1 MIWYAFWNASNIMF
15 SDCILRQTLN
25 SSMSTFSML
34 SFHVSRQASTIAALK
49 RQLQKSALFQRSVH
63 FSSAAESQTQR
74 SSLRASITRSPL
86 IEIRALIEIQKT
98 NPPFVFELLVVYFV
112 RCDRH
117 SGNSVRVHFGMT
129 VDVFVCLNEEL
140 PFLHTRPSF
149 SK

>member
-1 MIWYAFWNASNIMF
+1 M
-15 SDCILRQTLN
+15 LRQTLN
-25 SSMSTFSML
+25 SSVSTFSML
-34 SFHVSRQASTIAALK
+34 SFHVSRQASTIATLK

-98 NPPFVFELLVVYFV
+98 NPPCVFELLVIYFV

-117 SGNSVRVHFGMT
+117 SGTSVRVHFGFST
-129 VDVFVCLNEEL
+129 NI
-140 PFLHTRPSF
+140 FLCFTRNS
-149 SK
+149 